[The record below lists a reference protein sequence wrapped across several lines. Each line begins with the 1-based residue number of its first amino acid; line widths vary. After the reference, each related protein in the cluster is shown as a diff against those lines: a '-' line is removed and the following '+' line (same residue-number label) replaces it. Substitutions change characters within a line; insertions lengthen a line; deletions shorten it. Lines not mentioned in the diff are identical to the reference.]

1 MDYVRQLMHATEPHK
16 RQACTASVLLA
27 LRTDDGRVLAASG
40 DTAWHLPA
48 ADLQVGEGFEDC
60 ARRIAARFEL
70 QPPALQCLGTLGTVL
85 PPTGSG
91 FHRFDLQAVVTATVH
106 ASLTSTLQPVAM
118 AEATAGWD
126 GDAKP
131 LTPSAADPQHLA
143 RSPFP
148 AGREGEPY
156 WRHLRRLVG
165 ADTCLILPAVAV
177 IILTDNGRVV
187 LVRSHEHDVW
197 MIPGGIIDFGE
208 SVADAVVREAH
219 EETGLAVTPAQQ
231 VGCYSGKDFTVRY
244 KSGDVVQ
251 IASFPCV
258 ARVNGGALR
267 TGDPGQIAAVAAFD
281 PRHLPP
287 MYPHWRRVLDDALAG
302 HFGTVR

>member
-1 MDYVRQLMHATEPHK
+1 MGQRSNGGTHPQRDGG
-16 RQACTASVLLA
+16 A
-27 LRTDDGRVLAASG
+27 LPCPGFSSPTD
-40 DTAWHLPA
+40 
-48 ADLQVGEGFEDC
+48 
-60 ARRIAARFEL
+60 
-70 QPPALQCLGTLGTVL
+70 
-85 PPTGSG
+85 
-91 FHRFDLQAVVTATVH
+91 
-106 ASLTSTLQPVAM
+106 
-118 AEATAGWD
+118 
-126 GDAKP
+126 
-131 LTPSAADPQHLA
+131 
-143 RSPFP
+143 
-148 AGREGEPY
+148 REQEPY

-177 IILTDNGRVV
+177 IILTDDGRVV
-187 LVRSHEHDVW
+187 LVRSHEHEAW
-197 MIPGGIIDFGE
+197 MIPGGIINFGE
-208 SVADAVVREAH
+208 SVADAVVREAR
-219 EETGLAVTPAQQ
+219 EESGLAVTPAQQ